1 MLEKMQ
7 TLSLELRS
15 GRTISVKA
23 LGLLNVLSKNMLSF
37 KKLNPRKVLPEK
49 KSIFILQKN
58 EQFSPL
64 LEQIEVVEAVD
75 VNGHLV
81 HRLHHVRRPEADPQ
95 PLSRRSP
102 RARLRLRRG
111 GVQPPRRR
119 RHPLG
124 RCTRAV
130 LDAAA
135 DEAPH
140 AAELPGRPRRA
151 DPRITAWIPAG
162 GKACLGSALAPS
174 LGRCP
179 ALGFGSSRALAPA
192 GRGLSGGE
200 ARARGEWTALHLRDC
215 VVRGGDDAWGLSHG
229 GGGGCPGVGLRR
241 DGPHSSAGNR

>member
-1 MLEKMQ
+1 LREIRHAQIEK
-7 TLSLELRS
+7 
-15 GRTISVKA
+15 
-23 LGLLNVLSKNMLSF
+23 N
-37 KKLNPRKVLPEK
+37 EK
-49 KSIFILQKN
+49 FTPWLKQDRDCGQN

-64 LEQIEVVEAVD
+64 LKQIEVVEAVD

-81 HRLHHVRRPEADPQ
+81 HRLHDVRRPDAEPDPLG
-95 PLSRRSP
+95 LSSP
-102 RARLRLRRG
+102 RVRLRCG

-119 RHPLG
+119 RYSLG
-124 RCTRAV
+124 RCARAV

-162 GKACLGSALAPS
+162 GKACLGSALTPS
-174 LGRCP
+174 LARCP

-192 GRGLSGGE
+192 GRSLSGGE
-200 ARARGEWTALHLRDC
+200 ARGGGGGGGGGGPPTRGGARAGAAREWTALHLRDC
-215 VVRGGDDAWGLSHG
+215 VVRRGDGAWGLSHG

-241 DGPHSSAGNR
+241 DGPHS